1 MRAGATNFRGSG
13 WRRCANGSRAPEFA
27 PSIGVGEG
35 RRLQPLAAGLTRKSS
50 RVLFRYRRYFA
61 VLSFLLLA
69 TPLFAGLVE
78 PDSAASI
85 LKEGRTP
92 APAPTA
98 PTSAKQLIALPAQ
111 VDAYLQ
117 DRFGL
122 REKMIRLHKDLTKP
136 VLPGGN
142 SAILVGLDGR
152 LFYLGD
158 EMVLQS
164 AGQVLRER
172 RVTATADTLASIR
185 DALRSRG
192 IRFLVALP
200 PNSSTIYPD
209 DLPSWARNPGKRT
222 EYDLL
227 LDDLA
232 DRGVE
237 TVDLRPAV
245 KSVRPEGPAY
255 LMYDAHWTARA
266 ALAGFNAIAEADLHP
281 DWRLD
286 PKTSLGPPAERRG
299 GDVARILGVQDDVAE
314 KTETLDLPSRG
325 TSQYLSEGP
334 MPDYALTSNKS
345 GPTIMVIGDSFT
357 AGYFPPMLL
366 QHAGRAIWLHHHRCG
381 FDWKWIDKFHPD
393 EVWWAPTERFLL
405 CEPDAYPIDFAATG
419 SGRSVSNGRR

>member
-1 MRAGATNFRGSG
+1 
-13 WRRCANGSRAPEFA
+13 
-27 PSIGVGEG
+27 
-35 RRLQPLAAGLTRKSS
+35 
-50 RVLFRYRRYFA
+50 VLFRYRRYFA
-61 VLSFLLLA
+61 LLSFLLLA
-69 TPLFAGLVE
+69 TPLVVGLVA
-78 PDSAASI
+78 PDNPAS
-85 LKEGRTP
+85 LLREGRKP
-92 APAPTA
+92 APTPTA
-98 PTSAKQLIALPAQ
+98 PTSAEALIALPAQ

-142 SAILVGLDGR
+142 GAILIGLDGR

-164 AGQVLRER
+164 AGRVLRER
-172 RVTATADTLASIR
+172 RVTATADTLASIG

-192 IRFLVALP
+192 IRFLVAPP

-227 LDDLA
+227 LDDLT

-245 KSVRPEGPAY
+245 RSVRREGRAY

-266 ALAGFNAIAEADLHP
+266 ALAGFNAIAEADFHP

-286 PKTSLGPPAERRG
+286 PKTSLGRPAERRG
-299 GDVARILGVQDDVAE
+299 GDVARILGVQDDVVETA
-314 KTETLDLPSRG
+314 ETLDLPSAGR
-325 TSQYLSEGP
+325 SQNLSEGP
-334 MPDYALTSNKS
+334 MPDYVLTSDKS

-405 CEPDAYPIDFAATG
+405 CEPDTHPIDFAG
-419 SGRSVSNGRR
+419 